1 MFLKSLLTLLAYAT
15 AFVVWGVIIVVIG
28 TAIIVWVCRTEQE
41 DEDAKQE
48 RKRRRLSIKEFLK
61 RVFMTKTEREIYCYF
76 GISKQMQ
83 RKARKE
89 GYIDLDGMLKAY
101 KCRIEENRAWR
112 EANKDLYDEVDELA
126 KAIEKAHGKQ
136 EGRHWFEQKSTGE
149 EV

>member
-1 MFLKSLLTLLAYAT
+1 MKRKAKEKKHLTDEQFHRAADRYF
-15 AFVVWGVIIVVIG
+15 AFK
-28 TAIIVWVCRTEQE
+28 
-41 DEDAKQE
+41 DFF
-48 RKRRRLSIKEFLK
+48 KRLT
-61 RVFMTKTEREIYCYF
+61 MTKTEWEIYCYF
-76 GISKQMQ
+76 HFSKKLQ

-89 GYIDLDGMLKAY
+89 GLVDLDGMLKAY
-101 KCRIEENRAWR
+101 KSRIEANRAWR